1 MWAKRRESGFAL
13 GLQGYTCWVVGQ
25 RGLGWDQQERKK
37 MKNLTPER
45 GHEFSEDLWTEFR
58 GPMNLW
64 ELFIFF
70 LLIETEMYSVMNVDH
85 KPQEYKQF
93 L

>member
-1 MWAKRRESGFAL
+1 
-13 GLQGYTCWVVGQ
+13 
-25 RGLGWDQQERKK
+25 

-70 LLIETEMYSVMNVDH
+70 LLIETEMYSVMTVDH

>member
-1 MWAKRRESGFAL
+1 MRPARKEKDEELDSRERSWIFSGSVDRI
-13 GLQGYTCWVVGQ
+13 QW
-25 RGLGWDQQERKK
+25 
-37 MKNLTPER
+37 
-45 GHEFSEDLWTEFR
+45 
-58 GPMNLW
+58 PMNLW

-85 KPQEYKQF
+85 KPQEYEQF

>member
-1 MWAKRRESGFAL
+1 
-13 GLQGYTCWVVGQ
+13 
-25 RGLGWDQQERKK
+25 
-37 MKNLTPER
+37 MKSLTPER